1 MPSLLG
7 WILMM
12 GGVGYVINAI
22 LSYLL
27 PDAGLA
33 IALQTT
39 PATVGE
45 LWMVGYLCLRGVR
58 RP

>member
-1 MPSLLG
+1 
-7 WILMM
+7 
-12 GGVGYVINAI
+12 VGYVANAL
-22 LSYLL
+22 LSSLL

-33 IALQTT
+33 VNLLTT

-58 RP
+58 RAR

>member
-1 MPSLLG
+1 MSGRVTPYKDRLDRS
-7 WILMM
+7 
-12 GGVGYVINAI
+12 YV
-22 LSYLL
+22 L

-33 IALQTT
+33 VDLLTM

-58 RP
+58 RT